1 MVPPEAV
8 EPETG
13 STIVLLR
20 AAEPVDQQ
28 GNQPYPYWSFTT
40 ADVYNWRSESVRFS
54 DNPRELIG
62 FLDTVLFTHQPT
74 WDDCQQLL
82 QILLDPEDAENTVAL
97 LFINQSAPGIRRMLQ
112 TLERLGEK

>member
-62 FLDTVLFTHQPT
+62 LLDTILFTHQPT
-74 WDDCQQLL
+74 WDDCQQPL
-82 QILLDPEDAENTVAL
+82 QIIFNTKKKER
-97 LFINQSAPGIRRMLQ
+97 II
-112 TLERLGEK
+112 LEA